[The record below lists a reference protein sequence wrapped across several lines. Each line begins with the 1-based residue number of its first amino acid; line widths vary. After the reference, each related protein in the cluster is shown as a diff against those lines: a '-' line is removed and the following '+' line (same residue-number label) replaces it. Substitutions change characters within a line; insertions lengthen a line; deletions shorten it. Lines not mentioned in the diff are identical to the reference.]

1 MFGRKGISFWRGE
14 NRRGGRGLEWIV
26 VLRRIGRMDGGRG
39 GSQEM
44 IDMDLGKSGGWNYMV
59 MRDAIKRREEL
70 ERNCVWRG

>member
-1 MFGRKGISFWRGE
+1 M
-14 NRRGGRGLEWIV
+14 V

-44 IDMDLGKSGGWNYMV
+44 IDMDLGGEWRMELHGNEGCNQ
-59 MRDAIKRREEL
+59 RREEL